1 MPILSRFNGIV
12 MKMYFQQAE
21 HNPPHVHAQYGDY
34 SAEFEIETGMLL
46 EGRFPHKSM
55 LLVQRWI
62 LIHRSELLE
71 IWNSQNFKPISP
83 L

>member
-46 EGRFPHKSM
+46 EGRFYTRVCF
-55 LLVQRWI
+55 LF
-62 LIHRSELLE
+62 
-71 IWNSQNFKPISP
+71 NGGY
-83 L
+83 

>member
-1 MPILSRFNGIV
+1 

-46 EGRFPHKSM
+46 EGRFYTRVCF
-55 LLVQRWI
+55 LF
-62 LIHRSELLE
+62 
-71 IWNSQNFKPISP
+71 NGGY
-83 L
+83 